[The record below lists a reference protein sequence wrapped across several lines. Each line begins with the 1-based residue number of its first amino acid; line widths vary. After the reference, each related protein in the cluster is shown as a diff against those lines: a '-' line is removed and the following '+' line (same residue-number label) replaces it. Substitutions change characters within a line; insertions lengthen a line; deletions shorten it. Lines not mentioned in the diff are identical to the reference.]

1 MALSCSVSLTAASG
15 WPFPQNRNT
24 ERVKPILK
32 EFKPTLPSTKKWSV
46 SQKQTLAFGPT
57 KQYPITINNEA
68 SDTAGFA
75 EKLQTFKHILRKEGE
90 EPIQGLA
97 MIDAIQ
103 RLCIDYHFQEEID
116 SILTRQSM
124 LLSTIHS
131 DNNLYE
137 VALRFR
143 LLRQQGY
150 HVSAGVFDNFKDSE
164 GRFKQKLSSD
174 IMGLVSLYEASQ
186 LSIRGEDVLDEA
198 GDYSYQLLRSSL
210 THLDNNQARL
220 VRNSLDHPHH
230 KSLASFTAK
239 YYFNDEL
246 KGWISELQEL
256 AKTECERVQSQ
267 HQHEIVEILKWWKD
281 LGLSTELRFA
291 RDQPL
296 KWYMWSMACLTDPS
310 LSEQRIELTKP
321 VSMIYIID
329 DIFDVHGTLDE
340 LVCFT
345 EVINR
350 WDIAAAEQLPDYM
363 KICFK
368 ALNNITNEISYKIYN
383 KHGWNPADS
392 LRKAWASL
400 CRAFLVEARWFASGK
415 LPSGEEYLKN
425 GIVSSGVHVVLVHIF
440 FLLGQDLS
448 KENVELI
455 SNFPPIISSTATI
468 LRLWDDLGSAK
479 DENQDGHD
487 GSYVECYLRENEGS
501 SFEDARKQVLHMI
514 SDAWKQLN
522 QECLSP
528 NPFSSTFSKASLNIA
543 RMVPLMYDYDVNH
556 RLPSLEEHMKSLFYE
571 NVLQGRDICACGGK
585 CFNREHKKTREAL
598 RLIIRKCW
606 RRLFTVAER
615 AIVGLWPIE
624 EWLGVV
630 GSVRVESGKKKRGTE
645 VGGARGRSLVCPW
658 HGKRGKDDVGLGGV
672 WLRGCLSRLLCLVRE
687 KNGKRDGR
695 GEWVCEIVNNA
706 CYVINRSPSTTIELK
721 TSMEMWTGNPAD
733 YSQFYIFRSLVYMMY
748 NTQEVN
754 KLDSKSRKCVFL
766 GYANEVKGYRLWDL
780 TAHKNHTS
788 SEAASKHEEQEQ
800 LDIETPEVR

>member
-15 WPFPQNRNT
+15 WPCPQNRNS
-24 ERVKPILK
+24 EKVKSILK
-32 EFKPTLPSTKKWSV
+32 EFKPTPPGTQKWSV
-46 SQKQTLAFGPT
+46 SQKQTLAFSPT
-57 KQYPITINNEA
+57 KQYPITINNDD
-68 SDTAGFA
+68 SDTEYA

-103 RLCIDYHFQEEID
+103 RLSIDYHFQEEID

-131 DNNLYE
+131 DTNLYE

-150 HVSAGVFDNFKDSE
+150 HVSAGVFDNFKDNE
-164 GRFKQKLSSD
+164 GRFKQKLSCD

-186 LSIRGEDVLDEA
+186 LSVRGEDVLDEA

-210 THLDNNQARL
+210 IHLDYNQARL
-220 VRNSLDHPHH
+220 VRNSFNHPHH

-239 YYFNDEL
+239 YFFNDEPN
-246 KGWISELQEL
+246 GWIGELQEL
-256 AKTECERVQSQ
+256 AKTEFKRVQSQ

-296 KWYMWSMACLTDPS
+296 KWYMWSVSCLTDPS

-321 VSMIYIID
+321 LSMIYIID
-329 DIFDVHGTLDE
+329 DIFDVNGTLDE

-368 ALNNITNEISYKIYN
+368 ALNNITNEISYKIY
-383 KHGWNPADS
+383 KEHGWNPFDS

-415 LPSGEEYLKN
+415 FPSGEEYLKN
-425 GIVSSGVHVVLVHIF
+425 GIASSGVHVVLVHIF
-440 FLLGQDLS
+440 FLLGQNIS

-522 QECLSP
+522 QQCLSP
-528 NPFSSTFSKASLNIA
+528 NSFSSTFSKASLNIA
-543 RMVPLMYDYDVNH
+543 RMVPLMYDYDDNH
-556 RLPSLEEHMKSLFYE
+556 RLPSLEEHMKSFLHE
-571 NVLQGRDICACGGK
+571 NVSV
-585 CFNREHKKTREAL
+585 KKE
-598 RLIIRKCW
+598 
-606 RRLFTVAER
+606 
-615 AIVGLWPIE
+615 
-624 EWLGVV
+624 
-630 GSVRVESGKKKRGTE
+630 KKRKK
-645 VGGARGRSLVCPW
+645 AHDSIL
-658 HGKRGKDDVGLGGV
+658 
-672 WLRGCLSRLLCLVRE
+672 
-687 KNGKRDGR
+687 
-695 GEWVCEIVNNA
+695 
-706 CYVINRSPSTTIELK
+706 
-721 TSMEMWTGNPAD
+721 WTWSDN
-733 YSQFYIFRSLVYMMY
+733 L
-748 NTQEVN
+748 
-754 KLDSKSRKCVFL
+754 
-766 GYANEVKGYRLWDL
+766 
-780 TAHKNHTS
+780 
-788 SEAASKHEEQEQ
+788 
-800 LDIETPEVR
+800 

>member
-24 ERVKPILK
+24 ERVKPVLK
-32 EFKPTLPSTKKWSV
+32 EFKPTLPSTQKWSV

-57 KQYPITINNEA
+57 KQYPITINNDD

-75 EKLQTFKHILRKEGE
+75 DKLQTFKHILRKEGE

-103 RLCIDYHFQEEID
+103 RLSIDYHFQEEID

-150 HVSAGVFDNFKDSE
+150 HVSAGVFDNFKDNE
-164 GRFKQKLSSD
+164 GRFKQKLSGD

-239 YYFNDEL
+239 YYFNDEPH
-246 KGWISELQEL
+246 GWISEQQEL
-256 AKTECERVQSQ
+256 AKTEFERVRSQ

-571 NVLQGRDICACGGK
+571 NVSV
-585 CFNREHKKTREAL
+585 KKD
-598 RLIIRKCW
+598 
-606 RRLFTVAER
+606 
-615 AIVGLWPIE
+615 
-624 EWLGVV
+624 
-630 GSVRVESGKKKRGTE
+630 KK
-645 VGGARGRSLVCPW
+645 A
-658 HGKRGKDDVGLGGV
+658 H
-672 WLRGCLSRLLCLVRE
+672 
-687 KNGKRDGR
+687 
-695 GEWVCEIVNNA
+695 
-706 CYVINRSPSTTIELK
+706 
-721 TSMEMWTGNPAD
+721 
-733 YSQFYIFRSLVYMMY
+733 
-748 NTQEVN
+748 
-754 KLDSKSRKCVFL
+754 DSIL
-766 GYANEVKGYRLWDL
+766 
-780 TAHKNHTS
+780 
-788 SEAASKHEEQEQ
+788 
-800 LDIETPEVR
+800 